1 MSVVRGFSCTVEKMR
16 KFVSGESW
24 RVNIIG
30 NFGYNLAAGDTDPC
44 TGLTRPR
51 RTDHHTALHTGLQLP
66 APPSWT
72 LSWTWTV
79 KNCGTRKERHIRCVC
94 VQL

>member
-44 TGLTRPR
+44 TAPATQITILASSYPPRPPGPCPSHGELFNFGKTRNLSE
-51 RTDHHTALHTGLQLP
+51 HSTACN
-66 APPSWT
+66 S
-72 LSWTWTV
+72 
-79 KNCGTRKERHIRCVC
+79 
-94 VQL
+94 

>member
-44 TGLTRPR
+44 TAPAAQITILHSILASSYPPRPP
-51 RTDHHTALHTGLQLP
+51 GPCPGPGQ
-66 APPSWT
+66 
-72 LSWTWTV
+72 
-79 KNCGTRKERHIRCVC
+79 
-94 VQL
+94 